1 MTLTPLMQRVALSK
15 SLGLLFGLL
24 APMMLTANTGSEIM
38 LVWGVVLWA
47 VLLGALVGLIG
58 VLDRVPLLGTRLPAG
73 VRGGWGGGWM
83 GVILLLVAHD
93 GLTVLWAR
101 SEWLPQPG
109 PGVWWIVIEAALSG
123 ALIDLAVT
131 AVTDPVA
138 PDERGRNETGPN
150 ETGRTRPGH

>member
-1 MTLTPLMQRVALSK
+1 MTLTPLMQRVVLAK

-24 APMMLTANTGSEIM
+24 APVMLTTNTVSETM
-38 LVWGVVLWA
+38 LVWAVVLWA

-58 VLDRVPLLGTRLPAG
+58 ALDWVPLLGTRLPAG
-73 VRGGWGGGWM
+73 VRGGWVGVWM

-109 PGVWWIVIEAALSG
+109 PGVWWIVIEAALIG

-131 AVTDPVA
+131 AVTDPA
-138 PDERGRNETGPN
+138 KGQNRSHIRPD
-150 ETGRTRPGH
+150 H